1 MVGSDLKVVL
11 GKLPGY
17 CQETSSGAVIDSKRL
32 ALELKRV
39 PSRVACCP
47 FDQVRVGLRINGGQS
62 HPSNVMQNA
71 GSIGEIAVD
80 RVPSGNSFRDH
91 RAGNA
96 VTPTSPQS
104 RCERFLH
111 VRSKAHRYDYSS
123 QAPEPEQ
130 HRGLQNA
137 RDFLGKSDQW

>member
-1 MVGSDLKVVL
+1 MFANAIGKFGKDLFAAASSPVRSRSEAERISQHATQPDNLGDVLLAGQRFVMMGSDLKEVL

-17 CQETSSGAVIDSKRL
+17 CQQTSSGAVIDSKRL

-71 GSIGEIAVD
+71 GSIGEI
-80 RVPSGNSFRDH
+80 
-91 RAGNA
+91 
-96 VTPTSPQS
+96 
-104 RCERFLH
+104 
-111 VRSKAHRYDYSS
+111 
-123 QAPEPEQ
+123 
-130 HRGLQNA
+130 
-137 RDFLGKSDQW
+137 